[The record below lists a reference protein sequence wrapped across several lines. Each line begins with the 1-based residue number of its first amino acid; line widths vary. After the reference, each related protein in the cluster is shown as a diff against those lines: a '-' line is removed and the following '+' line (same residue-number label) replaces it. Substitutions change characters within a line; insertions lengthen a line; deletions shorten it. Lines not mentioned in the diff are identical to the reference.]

1 MEENVLPK
9 HLGFIVDGNRRW
21 ARERGLPTLE
31 GHRRGID
38 LVADIAEEC
47 HKQGVKIVSFYI
59 FSTENWNRSKEE
71 VDYLMD
77 LVEKCLKKFIKKC
90 LKNDTRIAI
99 LGTKERLS
107 QNLVKAVE
115 EAEEKTKHCKENILG
130 LCFNYGGKQEIVDAA
145 NKINGEVTIEKLEA
159 NLYHPEIPALDMVIR
174 TSGEERISGFMFWR
188 MAYAEMLF
196 LDKKWPD
203 MTKEDVPK
211 ILEEFVG
218 RPVCLYHRR
227 QKNCVQSAVGQVE
240 LTAQSVGHGMA
251 QAQPRLGKSDSCHS
265 RSLVDLQPYRSI
277 PGKGCRQVG
286 KCLIE
291 GIRRQCPGYTACVY
305 RHIAFQCVG
314 KNVVAG
320 IGNEGF
326 GQAL

>member
-1 MEENVLPK
+1 MEEKVLPK

-31 GHRRGID
+31 GHRRGIE

-47 HKQGVKIVSFYI
+47 HKCGVKIVSFYI

-90 LKNDTRIAI
+90 LKNDTKIAI

-107 QNLVKAVE
+107 DRLKVAVE

-130 LCFNYGGKQEIVDAA
+130 LCFNYGGKQEIVDAVK
-145 NKINGEVTIEKLEA
+145 KIDGEVTIEKIEE
-159 NLYHPEIPALDMVIR
+159 NLYHPEVPALDMVIR
-174 TSGEERISGFMFWR
+174 TSGEQRISGFMLWR
-188 MAYAEMLF
+188 MAYSEMLF

-211 ILEEFVG
+211 ILAEFAG
-218 RPVCLYHRR
+218 RQRR
-227 QKNCVQSAVGQVE
+227 F
-240 LTAQSVGHGMA
+240 
-251 QAQPRLGKSDSCHS
+251 GK
-265 RSLVDLQPYRSI
+265 
-277 PGKGCRQVG
+277 
-286 KCLIE
+286 
-291 GIRRQCPGYTACVY
+291 
-305 RHIAFQCVG
+305 
-314 KNVVAG
+314 
-320 IGNEGF
+320 
-326 GQAL
+326 

>member
-1 MEENVLPK
+1 MESEILPK

-47 HKQGVKIVSFYI
+47 HKKGVKIASFYI

-107 QNLVKAVE
+107 DKLKAIVE
-115 EAEEKTKHCKENILG
+115 EAEEKTKECKENILA
-130 LCFNYGGKQEIVDAA
+130 LCFNYGGKQEIVDAV
-145 NKINGEVTIEKLEA
+145 NKIDGEVTTDKIEE
-159 NLYHPEIPALDMVIR
+159 NLYHPEVPPVDMVVR
-174 TSGEERISGFMFWR
+174 TSGEQRISGFMLWR
-188 MAYAEMLF
+188 MAYSEMLF

-203 MTKEDVPK
+203 MTKEDVSMV
-211 ILEEFVG
+211 LEEFAN
-218 RPVCLYHRR
+218 RNRR
-227 QKNCVQSAVGQVE
+227 F
-240 LTAQSVGHGMA
+240 
-251 QAQPRLGKSDSCHS
+251 GK
-265 RSLVDLQPYRSI
+265 
-277 PGKGCRQVG
+277 
-286 KCLIE
+286 
-291 GIRRQCPGYTACVY
+291 
-305 RHIAFQCVG
+305 
-314 KNVVAG
+314 
-320 IGNEGF
+320 
-326 GQAL
+326 

>member
-90 LKNDTRIAI
+90 LKNDC
-99 LGTKERLS
+99 

-174 TSGEERISGFMFWR
+174 TSGEERISGFMLWR

-218 RPVCLYHRR
+218 RQRR
-227 QKNCVQSAVGQVE
+227 F
-240 LTAQSVGHGMA
+240 
-251 QAQPRLGKSDSCHS
+251 GK
-265 RSLVDLQPYRSI
+265 
-277 PGKGCRQVG
+277 
-286 KCLIE
+286 
-291 GIRRQCPGYTACVY
+291 
-305 RHIAFQCVG
+305 
-314 KNVVAG
+314 
-320 IGNEGF
+320 
-326 GQAL
+326 

>member
-145 NKINGEVTIEKLEA
+145 NKIDGEVTIEKLEA

-174 TSGEERISGFMFWR
+174 TSGEERISGFMLWR

-218 RPVCLYHRR
+218 RQRR
-227 QKNCVQSAVGQVE
+227 F
-240 LTAQSVGHGMA
+240 
-251 QAQPRLGKSDSCHS
+251 GK
-265 RSLVDLQPYRSI
+265 
-277 PGKGCRQVG
+277 
-286 KCLIE
+286 
-291 GIRRQCPGYTACVY
+291 
-305 RHIAFQCVG
+305 
-314 KNVVAG
+314 
-320 IGNEGF
+320 
-326 GQAL
+326 

>member
-31 GHRRGID
+31 GHRRGIE

-90 LKNDTRIAI
+90 LKNDTKIAI

-107 QNLVKAVE
+107 DKLKAAVE
-115 EAEEKTKHCKENILG
+115 EAEEKTAHCEENILG
-130 LCFNYGGKQEIVDAA
+130 LCFNYGGKQEIADAV
-145 NKINGEVTIEKLEA
+145 NKIEGEVTVEKIEE
-159 NLYHPEIPALDMVIR
+159 NLYHPEVPALDMVIR
-174 TSGEERISGFMFWR
+174 TSGEQRISGFMLWR
-188 MAYAEMLF
+188 MAYSEMLF

-211 ILEEFVG
+211 ILEEFAG
-218 RPVCLYHRR
+218 RQRR
-227 QKNCVQSAVGQVE
+227 F
-240 LTAQSVGHGMA
+240 
-251 QAQPRLGKSDSCHS
+251 GK
-265 RSLVDLQPYRSI
+265 
-277 PGKGCRQVG
+277 
-286 KCLIE
+286 
-291 GIRRQCPGYTACVY
+291 
-305 RHIAFQCVG
+305 
-314 KNVVAG
+314 
-320 IGNEGF
+320 
-326 GQAL
+326 

>member
-1 MEENVLPK
+1 MESEILPK

-47 HKQGVKIVSFYI
+47 HKKGVKIASFYI

-107 QNLVKAVE
+107 GKLKAIVE
-115 EAEEKTKHCKENILG
+115 EAEEKTKECKENILA
-130 LCFNYGGKQEIVDAA
+130 LCFNYGGKQEIVDAV
-145 NKINGEVTIEKLEA
+145 NKIDGEVTIDKIEE
-159 NLYHPEIPALDMVIR
+159 NLYHPDVPPVDMVVR
-174 TSGEERISGFMFWR
+174 TSGEQRISGFMLWR
-188 MAYAEMLF
+188 MAYSEMLF

-203 MTKEDVPK
+203 MTKEDVSMV
-211 ILEEFVG
+211 LEEFAN
-218 RPVCLYHRR
+218 RNRR
-227 QKNCVQSAVGQVE
+227 F
-240 LTAQSVGHGMA
+240 
-251 QAQPRLGKSDSCHS
+251 GK
-265 RSLVDLQPYRSI
+265 
-277 PGKGCRQVG
+277 
-286 KCLIE
+286 
-291 GIRRQCPGYTACVY
+291 
-305 RHIAFQCVG
+305 
-314 KNVVAG
+314 
-320 IGNEGF
+320 
-326 GQAL
+326 

>member
-1 MEENVLPK
+1 MESEILPK

-47 HKQGVKIVSFYI
+47 HKKGVKIASFYI

-107 QNLVKAVE
+107 DKLKAIVE
-115 EAEEKTKHCKENILG
+115 EAEEKTKECKENILA
-130 LCFNYGGKQEIVDAA
+130 LCFNYGGKQEIVDAV
-145 NKINGEVTIEKLEA
+145 NKIDGEVTIDKIEE
-159 NLYHPEIPALDMVIR
+159 NLYHPEVPPVDMVVR
-174 TSGEERISGFMFWR
+174 TSGEQRISGFMLWR
-188 MAYAEMLF
+188 MAYSEMLF

-203 MTKEDVPK
+203 MTKEDVSMV
-211 ILEEFVG
+211 LEEFAN
-218 RPVCLYHRR
+218 RNRR
-227 QKNCVQSAVGQVE
+227 F
-240 LTAQSVGHGMA
+240 
-251 QAQPRLGKSDSCHS
+251 GK
-265 RSLVDLQPYRSI
+265 
-277 PGKGCRQVG
+277 
-286 KCLIE
+286 
-291 GIRRQCPGYTACVY
+291 
-305 RHIAFQCVG
+305 
-314 KNVVAG
+314 
-320 IGNEGF
+320 
-326 GQAL
+326 

>member
-174 TSGEERISGFMFWR
+174 TSGEERISGFMLWR

-211 ILEEFVG
+211 ILKEFVG
-218 RPVCLYHRR
+218 RQRR
-227 QKNCVQSAVGQVE
+227 F
-240 LTAQSVGHGMA
+240 
-251 QAQPRLGKSDSCHS
+251 GK
-265 RSLVDLQPYRSI
+265 
-277 PGKGCRQVG
+277 
-286 KCLIE
+286 
-291 GIRRQCPGYTACVY
+291 
-305 RHIAFQCVG
+305 
-314 KNVVAG
+314 
-320 IGNEGF
+320 
-326 GQAL
+326 

>member
-174 TSGEERISGFMFWR
+174 TSGEERISGFMLWR

-218 RPVCLYHRR
+218 RQRR
-227 QKNCVQSAVGQVE
+227 F
-240 LTAQSVGHGMA
+240 
-251 QAQPRLGKSDSCHS
+251 GK
-265 RSLVDLQPYRSI
+265 
-277 PGKGCRQVG
+277 
-286 KCLIE
+286 
-291 GIRRQCPGYTACVY
+291 
-305 RHIAFQCVG
+305 
-314 KNVVAG
+314 
-320 IGNEGF
+320 
-326 GQAL
+326 

>member
-1 MEENVLPK
+1 MESEILPK

-47 HKQGVKIVSFYI
+47 HKKGVKIVSFYI

-107 QNLVKAVE
+107 DKLKTIVE
-115 EAEEKTKHCKENILG
+115 EAEEKTKECKENILA
-130 LCFNYGGKQEIVDAA
+130 LCFNYGGKQEIVDAV
-145 NKINGEVTIEKLEA
+145 NKIDGEVTIDKIEE
-159 NLYHPEIPALDMVIR
+159 NLYHPEVPPVDMVVR
-174 TSGEERISGFMFWR
+174 TSGEQRISGFMLWR
-188 MAYAEMLF
+188 MAYSEMLF

-203 MTKEDVPK
+203 MTKEDVSMV
-211 ILEEFVG
+211 LEEFAN
-218 RPVCLYHRR
+218 RNRR
-227 QKNCVQSAVGQVE
+227 F
-240 LTAQSVGHGMA
+240 
-251 QAQPRLGKSDSCHS
+251 GK
-265 RSLVDLQPYRSI
+265 
-277 PGKGCRQVG
+277 
-286 KCLIE
+286 
-291 GIRRQCPGYTACVY
+291 
-305 RHIAFQCVG
+305 
-314 KNVVAG
+314 
-320 IGNEGF
+320 
-326 GQAL
+326 

>member
-1 MEENVLPK
+1 MESELLPK

-47 HKQGVKIVSFYI
+47 HKKGVKIASFYI

-107 QNLVKAVE
+107 EKLKAIVE
-115 EAEEKTKHCKENILG
+115 EAEEKTKECKENILA
-130 LCFNYGGKQEIVDAA
+130 LCFNYGGKQEIVDAV
-145 NKINGEVTIEKLEA
+145 NKIDGEVTIDKIEE
-159 NLYHPEIPALDMVIR
+159 NLYHPEVPPVDMVVR
-174 TSGEERISGFMFWR
+174 TSGEQRISGFMLWR
-188 MAYAEMLF
+188 MAYSEMLF

-203 MTKEDVPK
+203 MTKEDVSMV
-211 ILEEFVG
+211 LEEFAN
-218 RPVCLYHRR
+218 RNRR
-227 QKNCVQSAVGQVE
+227 F
-240 LTAQSVGHGMA
+240 
-251 QAQPRLGKSDSCHS
+251 GK
-265 RSLVDLQPYRSI
+265 
-277 PGKGCRQVG
+277 
-286 KCLIE
+286 
-291 GIRRQCPGYTACVY
+291 
-305 RHIAFQCVG
+305 
-314 KNVVAG
+314 
-320 IGNEGF
+320 
-326 GQAL
+326 

>member
-107 QNLVKAVE
+107 ENLIKAVE
-115 EAEEKTKHCKENILG
+115 EAEEKTKDCKENILG

-145 NKINGEVTIEKLEA
+145 NKIDGEVTIEKLEA

-174 TSGEERISGFMFWR
+174 TSGEERISGFMLWR

-203 MTKEDVPK
+203 MTKEDVSK

-218 RPVCLYHRR
+218 RQRR
-227 QKNCVQSAVGQVE
+227 F
-240 LTAQSVGHGMA
+240 
-251 QAQPRLGKSDSCHS
+251 GK
-265 RSLVDLQPYRSI
+265 
-277 PGKGCRQVG
+277 
-286 KCLIE
+286 
-291 GIRRQCPGYTACVY
+291 
-305 RHIAFQCVG
+305 
-314 KNVVAG
+314 
-320 IGNEGF
+320 
-326 GQAL
+326 

>member
-1 MEENVLPK
+1 MESEFLPK

-47 HKQGVKIVSFYI
+47 HKKGVKIASFYI

-107 QNLVKAVE
+107 DKLKAIVE
-115 EAEEKTKHCKENILG
+115 EAEEKTKECKENILA
-130 LCFNYGGKQEIVDAA
+130 LCFNYGGKQEIVDAV
-145 NKINGEVTIEKLEA
+145 NKIDGEVTIDKIEE
-159 NLYHPEIPALDMVIR
+159 NLYHPEVPPVDMVVR
-174 TSGEERISGFMFWR
+174 TSGEQRISGFMLWR
-188 MAYAEMLF
+188 MAYSEMLF

-203 MTKEDVPK
+203 MTKEDVSMV
-211 ILEEFVG
+211 LEEFAN
-218 RPVCLYHRR
+218 RNRR
-227 QKNCVQSAVGQVE
+227 F
-240 LTAQSVGHGMA
+240 
-251 QAQPRLGKSDSCHS
+251 GK
-265 RSLVDLQPYRSI
+265 
-277 PGKGCRQVG
+277 
-286 KCLIE
+286 
-291 GIRRQCPGYTACVY
+291 
-305 RHIAFQCVG
+305 
-314 KNVVAG
+314 
-320 IGNEGF
+320 
-326 GQAL
+326 

>member
-107 QNLVKAVE
+107 KNLIKAVE
-115 EAEEKTKHCKENILG
+115 EAEEKTKDCKENILG
-130 LCFNYGGKQEIVDAA
+130 LCFNYGGKQEIVDAT
-145 NKINGEVTIEKLEA
+145 NKIDGEVTIEKLEA

-174 TSGEERISGFMFWR
+174 TSGEERISGFMLWR

-196 LDKKWPD
+196 LNKKWPD

-218 RPVCLYHRR
+218 RQRR
-227 QKNCVQSAVGQVE
+227 F
-240 LTAQSVGHGMA
+240 
-251 QAQPRLGKSDSCHS
+251 GK
-265 RSLVDLQPYRSI
+265 
-277 PGKGCRQVG
+277 
-286 KCLIE
+286 
-291 GIRRQCPGYTACVY
+291 
-305 RHIAFQCVG
+305 
-314 KNVVAG
+314 
-320 IGNEGF
+320 
-326 GQAL
+326 

>member
-107 QNLVKAVE
+107 ENLIKAVE
-115 EAEEKTKHCKENILG
+115 EAEEKTKDCKENILG

-145 NKINGEVTIEKLEA
+145 NKIDGEVTIEKLEA

-174 TSGEERISGFMFWR
+174 TSGEERISGFMLWR

-211 ILEEFVG
+211 ILKEFVG
-218 RPVCLYHRR
+218 RQRR
-227 QKNCVQSAVGQVE
+227 F
-240 LTAQSVGHGMA
+240 
-251 QAQPRLGKSDSCHS
+251 GK
-265 RSLVDLQPYRSI
+265 
-277 PGKGCRQVG
+277 
-286 KCLIE
+286 
-291 GIRRQCPGYTACVY
+291 
-305 RHIAFQCVG
+305 
-314 KNVVAG
+314 
-320 IGNEGF
+320 
-326 GQAL
+326 

>member
-107 QNLVKAVE
+107 ENLIKAVE
-115 EAEEKTKHCKENILG
+115 EAEEKTKDCKENILG
-130 LCFNYGGKQEIVDAA
+130 LCFNYGGKQEIIDAA
-145 NKINGEVTIEKLEA
+145 NKIDGEVTIEKLEA

-174 TSGEERISGFMFWR
+174 TSGEERISGFMLWR

-211 ILEEFVG
+211 ILKEFVG
-218 RPVCLYHRR
+218 RQRR
-227 QKNCVQSAVGQVE
+227 F
-240 LTAQSVGHGMA
+240 
-251 QAQPRLGKSDSCHS
+251 GK
-265 RSLVDLQPYRSI
+265 
-277 PGKGCRQVG
+277 
-286 KCLIE
+286 
-291 GIRRQCPGYTACVY
+291 
-305 RHIAFQCVG
+305 
-314 KNVVAG
+314 
-320 IGNEGF
+320 
-326 GQAL
+326 

>member
-90 LKNDTRIAI
+90 LKNDTKIAI

-107 QNLVKAVE
+107 DRLIKAVE
-115 EAEEKTKHCKENILG
+115 EAEEKTKDCKENILG

-145 NKINGEVTIEKLEA
+145 NKIDGEVTIEKLEA
-159 NLYHPEIPALDMVIR
+159 NLYHPEVPALDMVIR
-174 TSGEERISGFMFWR
+174 TSGEERISGFMLWR

-203 MTKEDVPK
+203 MTKEDVSK
-211 ILEEFVG
+211 ILTEFAG
-218 RPVCLYHRR
+218 RQRR
-227 QKNCVQSAVGQVE
+227 F
-240 LTAQSVGHGMA
+240 
-251 QAQPRLGKSDSCHS
+251 GK
-265 RSLVDLQPYRSI
+265 
-277 PGKGCRQVG
+277 
-286 KCLIE
+286 
-291 GIRRQCPGYTACVY
+291 
-305 RHIAFQCVG
+305 
-314 KNVVAG
+314 
-320 IGNEGF
+320 
-326 GQAL
+326 

>member
-107 QNLVKAVE
+107 ENLIKAVE
-115 EAEEKTKHCKENILG
+115 EAEEKTKDCKENILG
-130 LCFNYGGKQEIVDAA
+130 LCFNYGGKQEIIDAA
-145 NKINGEVTIEKLEA
+145 NKIDGEVTIEKLEA

-174 TSGEERISGFMFWR
+174 TSGEERISGFMLWR

-218 RPVCLYHRR
+218 RQRR
-227 QKNCVQSAVGQVE
+227 F
-240 LTAQSVGHGMA
+240 
-251 QAQPRLGKSDSCHS
+251 GK
-265 RSLVDLQPYRSI
+265 
-277 PGKGCRQVG
+277 
-286 KCLIE
+286 
-291 GIRRQCPGYTACVY
+291 
-305 RHIAFQCVG
+305 
-314 KNVVAG
+314 
-320 IGNEGF
+320 
-326 GQAL
+326 